1 MHQPLLVKS
10 ALAGRSTLRLWKQEN
25 AEPAASVSDTWT
37 SSRKRQCLAGF
48 HCSVQ
53 ELGKLT
59 PITATATCMC
69 VSGTAVWDGAYVL
82 ALFLVTVLQHL
93 YNRMCL
99 RCSSMGWDLHPS
111 TLWWQ
116 FQ

>member
-1 MHQPLLVKS
+1 MHV
-10 ALAGRSTLRLWKQEN
+10 N
-25 AEPAASVSDTWT
+25 
-37 SSRKRQCLAGF
+37 
-48 HCSVQ
+48 
-53 ELGKLT
+53 
-59 PITATATCMC
+59 MC
-69 VSGTAVWDGAYVL
+69 VAGTAVWDGAYVL

-93 YNRMCL
+93 YTRMCL